1 MQIDFRTRML
11 LLAIADDW
19 KYIARDDENSKYASS
34 ISVFD
39 SKPYKEN
46 GNWMASSSSAEIDQL
61 LVDKD
66 CLLLDPNVCY
76 HIADLVKVGPSKED
90 EESDDEY
97 IAENF
102 LNNEK

>member
-1 MQIDFRTRML
+1 MEIDFRTRML

-19 KYIARDDENSKYASS
+19 QYIARDEENSRYASN

-39 SKPYKEN
+39 KKPYKEN
-46 GNWMASSSSAEIDQL
+46 GNWMPSACSAEIDQL

-66 CLLLDPNVCY
+66 CLPLDPNVCY
-76 HIADLVKVGPSKED
+76 RIADLVKVGPTKR
-90 EESDDEY
+90 EEQDDDEY

-102 LNNEK
+102 LNDEE